1 MTLSGRS
8 QSRGWLVACGLAVFL
23 AGCGKSAPS
32 ANAGPPVKAVATL
45 EEVMHGMVIPNAQV
59 VWAASGSIV
68 TAKGVEER
76 RPKSEDEWINVEA
89 SATTLTEAGNLL
101 MMEGRAKDNGRW
113 MDRARALREAG
124 AAVHKAAKA
133 RDVDAL
139 FEKGGDLF
147 EACQGCHFDYRY
159 QKDPKV
165 IRSH

>member
-1 MTLSGRS
+1 MSS
-8 QSRGWLVACGLAVFL
+8 SRWAMPGQIVGWALVALL
-23 AGCGKSAPS
+23 SGCGKS
-32 ANAGPPVKAVATL
+32 GPPIKAVATL
-45 EEVMHGMVIPNAQV
+45 EEVMHGMVIPHAQV
-59 VWAASGSIV
+59 VWASSGTIY

-76 RPKSEDEWINVEA
+76 KPKSADEWLAVEA

-124 AAVHKAAKA
+124 DAVHKAAKA
-133 RDVDAL
+133 KDVEAL
-139 FEKGGDLF
+139 FERGGDLF

-159 QKDPKV
+159 EKDPKV

>member
-1 MTLSGRS
+1 MTWSGRW
-8 QSRGWLVACGLAVFL
+8 QACALMALLG
-23 AGCGKSAPS
+23 GCGKPAP
-32 ANAGPPVKAVATL
+32 PPIKAVATL
-45 EEVMHGMVIPNAQV
+45 EEVMHGMVIPNAEI

-68 TAKGVEER
+68 TASGVEER
-76 RPKSEDEWINVEA
+76 RPKSDDEWTDVEA

-113 MDRARALREAG
+113 MERARALREAG

-133 RDVDAL
+133 QDVDAL
-139 FEKGGDLF
+139 FEKGGVLF

-159 QKDPKV
+159 EKDPKV